1 MKRSRP
7 MPPSRASSGPIPA
20 ARSMQ
25 PPAGGGASPAGAAD
39 QQGPPGDAYALPA
52 WLGAGVAAVGGFVV
66 LVLEIVGARYLAR
79 DFGSSFYVWVS
90 QIGVVMVALALGYYV
105 GGALADRWRGPG
117 RLIWLLVPTGGFV
130 YVIPRL
136 APPVL
141 EALVNRHPPD
151 EPIPPVWQRLDPA
164 LGSAVVFLLPC
175 FVLAMLSPYFIRLSS
190 RQIAHVGRISGL
202 IIAASTAG
210 SIAGV
215 FVAGYLLV
223 DLMSLSAIFRGCG
236 LAILF
241 LAVVCW
247 VVDRRYRRT

>member
-1 MKRSRP
+1 
-7 MPPSRASSGPIPA
+7 
-20 ARSMQ
+20 
-25 PPAGGGASPAGAAD
+25 
-39 QQGPPGDAYALPA
+39 LPA